1 MSLITTDRTRM
12 LINYLRDL
20 LLGIQTAP
28 QKTGP
33 VTYFTDHGY
42 TRAQLYRRNAPIKDP
57 QFRYPCLIFS
67 WDPDRREV
75 TTDIDLGVLTI
86 QVYTNTYTD
95 TEDAGNS
102 IADVLHNLTAQVT
115 EPYPLYIFQTHDMGG
130 PAEPWFENDT
140 NTWSTSCSFKM
151 RVG

>member
-1 MSLITTDRTRM
+1 M
-12 LINYLRDL
+12 LINYMRDL
-20 LLGIQTAP
+20 MLGLQVSP

-33 VTYFTDHGY
+33 ITYFTSHGY
-42 TRAQLYRRNAPIKDP
+42 TKAQMYRMNAPIKDP
-57 QFRYPCLIFS
+57 QYRYPCLILS
-67 WDPDRREV
+67 WDPDKREI
-75 TTDIDLGVLTI
+75 TTDIDWGVLTI

-102 IADVLHNLTAQVT
+102 IADVLHLLTAQIN
-115 EPYPLYIFQTHDMGG
+115 EPYPLYIYQSYDMGG
-130 PAEPWFENDT
+130 PAEPEFNKET

>member
-1 MSLITTDRTRM
+1 MASTQDRTRL
-12 LINYLRDL
+12 LINYMRDL
-20 LLGIQTAP
+20 LLGIQVSP
-28 QKTGP
+28 QQTGP
-33 VTYFTDHGY
+33 VTYFAQKGY

-57 QFRYPCLIFS
+57 QYRYPCLVFS
-67 WDPDRREV
+67 WDPDIRER
-75 TTDIDLGVLTI
+75 TTDIDWGVLTI

-102 IADVLHNLTAQVT
+102 IADVLHLLTALVT
-115 EPYPLYIFQTHDMGG
+115 NPSPLYIYQTHDMGG
-130 PAEPWFENDT
+130 PAEPWFEKET